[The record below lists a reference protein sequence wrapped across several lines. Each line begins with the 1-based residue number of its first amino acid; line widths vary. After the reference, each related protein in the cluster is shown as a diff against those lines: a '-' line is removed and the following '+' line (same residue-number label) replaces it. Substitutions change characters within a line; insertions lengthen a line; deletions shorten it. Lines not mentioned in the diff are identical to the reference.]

1 MSDGFVTDDGGSELS
16 PDMLSG
22 YLDGELDAAEVA
34 LVEQRLAE
42 SAEWR
47 AELGEVREARSA
59 VRDLPSREAP
69 PGFWDAVFAHVTAD
83 ESADQGDDQS
93 ADELAGESP
102 LAPAIP
108 LAPRRNRRRAWI
120 ASAAAAVIALVVAV
134 VVVPRRA
141 EVKPNVTAVVAQHG
155 AQSSSAGDPISTL
168 APVGPFAGFRR

>member
-1 MSDGFVTDDGGSELS
+1 VTDDFVTPGGGAEVT

-22 YLDGELDAAEVA
+22 YLDGELDATERA
-34 LVEQRLAE
+34 LVEQRLAD

-47 AELGEVREARSA
+47 AELDEVREARSA
-59 VRDLPSREAP
+59 VRGLPDREAP
-69 PGFWDAVFAHVTAD
+69 PGFWDAVFAHVAAD
-83 ESADQGDDQS
+83 EVADGAVDDP
-93 ADELAGESP
+93 ANDEST

-108 LAPRRNRRRAWI
+108 LAPRRTRRLAWI

-134 VVVPRRA
+134 VVVPRQT
-141 EVKPNVTAVVAQHG
+141 EVRPNVTAVVAQHG